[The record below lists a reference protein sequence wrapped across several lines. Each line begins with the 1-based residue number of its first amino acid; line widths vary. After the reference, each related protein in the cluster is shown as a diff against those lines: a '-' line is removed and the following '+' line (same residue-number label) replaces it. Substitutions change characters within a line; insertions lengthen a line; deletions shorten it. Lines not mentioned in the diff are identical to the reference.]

1 MALYGKVDYWDERY
15 RDTETAG
22 PYDWYQS
29 YQTLRHLLSVQALMA
44 ATKLDSKRPFP
55 SWDKCRVLILGCGNS
70 TFGEDMRQDGW
81 EGPIT
86 NLDFSSVVVH
96 QMEEKY
102 RREGHQPPPMSFV
115 CADITEGLPFR
126 DQSFDLIICKGT
138 FDAILCCAGSMAK
151 AKNVVKECSRVL
163 TSGHGVLFLVTHG
176 NPDSRI
182 VFLEHE
188 NDLSFYWQE
197 VSMHNLGRKS
207 KGNGKCDYIYIC
219 RKRLENIAC
228 TDTECLDHGNKVGG
242 SGEV

>member
-1 MALYGKVDYWDERY
+1 MTPGTIVIR
-15 RDTETAG
+15 AG

-207 KGNGKCDYIYIC
+207 KGNGKYVV
-219 RKRLENIAC
+219 LQ
-228 TDTECLDHGNKVGG
+228 DT
-242 SGEV
+242 SGTTKLSRVLTRTPL